1 MTLSIVER
9 AMRPGTGRRVTT
21 LLIVTGAAVLAIA
34 TSGML
39 AGVEPFATWYYLFA
53 WYATLLVVDAAVA
66 RRGGHFFF
74 LDRPTFLVSLLAW
87 SVPFWLLFELVNFR
101 VQNWYYVFVPDG
113 TFARWVGIGLSYAT
127 VLPAILGAE
136 RLLDVHGIA
145 RGARIAPLRLTPR
158 LLVVIQAVGVAGALL
173 ALVWPRFFFP
183 LVWGSFTL
191 IVDPWVYRRAP
202 ERSLLGDL
210 ERGRPGRIL
219 RLLLGGLAIGFVW
232 ELYNLEA
239 RGKWIYTVPGL
250 EDLKLFEMPLLGF
263 LGFPVFA
270 LDGFAAWQAL
280 VLAGAAVPESG
291 RVRPA
296 PAIARAAVVGAA
308 IVFSALVLR
317 GMERA
322 TVSSMT
328 PRLAAIT
335 GIPTEALESAGWD
348 AYRLARASPGPVAD
362 AAGATSEAARGWIA
376 TARLAVLSGIGT
388 VNAERLR
395 LAGVATVADLAAAH
409 PADLARRLERGGD
422 PVPPARV
429 RVWVDAAGD
438 AIASTP

>member
-1 MTLSIVER
+1 
-9 AMRPGTGRRVTT
+9 
-21 LLIVTGAAVLAIA
+21 
-34 TSGML
+34 ML
-39 AGVEPFATWYYLFA
+39 AGVEPFATWYYPFA
-53 WYATLLVVDAAVA
+53 WYSTLLVVDAAVA
-66 RRGGHFFF
+66 RRGGRFFF
-74 LDRPTFLVSLLAW
+74 LDRPAFLVSLLAW

-113 TFARWVGIGLSYAT
+113 AIARWMGIALSYAT

-136 RLLDVHGIA
+136 RLLAVHGIA
-145 RGARIAPLRLTPR
+145 RGSRIDPLRLTPR
-158 LLVVIQAVGVAGALL
+158 LLCAIQATGVAGALL
-173 ALVWPRFFFP
+173 ALAWPRFFFP

-280 VLAGAAVPESG
+280 VLAGVAVPKKG
-291 RVRPA
+291 RMRPA
-296 PAIARAAVVGAA
+296 PAISRAAVFGAA
-308 IVFSALVLR
+308 IAFSALVV
-317 GMERA
+317 GAMGRA
-322 TVSSMT
+322 TVSSTT
-328 PRLAAIT
+328 PRLA
-335 GIPTEALESAGWD
+335 GIAGVPAEALESTDWD
-348 AYRLARASPGPVAD
+348 IYRLARASPRPVAD
-362 AAGATSEAARGWIA
+362 AGGATSETASRWIE
-376 TARLAVLSGIGT
+376 TARLAVLRGIGT
-388 VNAERLR
+388 ENAERLR
-395 LAGVATVADLAAAH
+395 LAGVASVSDLAAAD
-409 PADLARRLERGGD
+409 PAELSRRLEREGD

-429 RVWVDAAGD
+429 RVWVDAAKD
-438 AIASTP
+438 AVADAYGRSISRASNSPVTTTSTR